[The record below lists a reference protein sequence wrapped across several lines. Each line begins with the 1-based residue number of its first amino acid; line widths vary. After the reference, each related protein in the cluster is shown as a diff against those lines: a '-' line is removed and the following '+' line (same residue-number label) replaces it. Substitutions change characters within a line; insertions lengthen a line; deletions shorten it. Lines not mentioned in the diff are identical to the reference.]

1 MRRALAIAAEAA
13 ALEEVPVGAVLV
25 KDDVV
30 VAEGH
35 NSPVRQNDPTAHA
48 EIIALR
54 RGGEKLGNYRLLEAT
69 LYVTLEPCAMCAGAI
84 ISARV
89 PRLVF
94 AAKDPKTGACGS
106 VLNLFRHEGLDMH
119 TQIEGGILAEESI
132 ALLQK
137 FFLPKR
143 KKLRPAF

>member
-25 KDDVV
+25 KDDVI

-84 ISARV
+84 INARV

-94 AAKDPKTGACGS
+94 AAKDLKTGACGS

-119 TQIEGGILAEESI
+119 TKIEEGILAEESI

>member
-25 KDDVV
+25 KNDII

-94 AAKDPKTGACGS
+94 GAKDPKTGACGS
-106 VLNLFRHEGLDMH
+106 ILNLFRHEGLDMH
-119 TQIEGGILAEESI
+119 TQIEEGILAEESV

-143 KKLRPAF
+143 KKPRPAF